1 MLNQRDVDPV
11 LNVMLAQNLYIY
23 IKKKKSCQI
32 SVSQINCTFLI
43 CYKTNEILLVVLV

>member
-23 IKKKKSCQI
+23 IKKKKVARYQ
-32 SVSQINCTFLI
+32 FHKLI
-43 CYKTNEILLVVLV
+43 VHF

>member
-23 IKKKKSCQI
+23 IKKKKKLPDI
-32 SVSQINCTFLI
+32 SF
-43 CYKTNEILLVVLV
+43 TN

>member
-23 IKKKKSCQI
+23 KKKKVARYQ
-32 SVSQINCTFLI
+32 FHKLI
-43 CYKTNEILLVVLV
+43 VHF

>member
-23 IKKKKSCQI
+23 KKKKKLPDI
-32 SVSQINCTFLI
+32 SF
-43 CYKTNEILLVVLV
+43 TN

>member
-11 LNVMLAQNLYIY
+11 LNVMLAQNFYF
-23 IKKKKSCQI
+23 KKKKSCQI

>member
-1 MLNQRDVDPV
+1 MLNQRDGDPV
-11 LNVMLAQNLYIY
+11 LNVMLAQNFYLK
-23 IKKKKSCQI
+23 KKKKSCQI